1 MKLFKKMKD
10 IDKRSIMD
18 SSERYENAYYEFLRK
33 SMDRLVQGFFIF
45 KTRKAEL
52 LAGATTFYTLMT
64 ISPLLLLVIT
74 MYGRAVGNLDE
85 AYTHVM
91 LGIKEAV
98 PHLAPWIYE
107 SLQKIIKAQLSKDSL
122 NWVNIG
128 LLFYT
133 GSGLSATLVFGM
145 SNIADAQ
152 QRGGWIVE
160 TFKSLLSAAM
170 VSAFIIITL
179 ALSFQ
184 ADAVIALV
192 KGVPVLESVMK
203 YASKGVVQVF
213 LFTGL
218 FTLYFKYITPKNI
231 RFSDAF
237 FGAVT
242 TISCFVA
249 AKSFYWIYIHYMR
262 AELQQSFGNFYTMI
276 IAVLY
281 IYFMVCSFF
290 YGASTAFAP
299 SYQRSQVKKK
309 SEHPKSED
317 LPPDLPKAA

>member
-1 MKLFKKMKD
+1 MKD
-10 IDKRSIMD
+10 IDKRSILD
-18 SSERYENAYYEFLRK
+18 SSEQYENAYYEFLRK

-45 KTRKAEL
+45 KTRKGEL
-52 LAGATTFYTLMT
+52 LSGATTFYILMT
-64 ISPLLLLVIT
+64 LSPLLLLVIT

-85 AYTHVM
+85 AYSHVM
-91 LGIKEAV
+91 MGIKEGI
-98 PHLAPWIYE
+98 PHLAPWIHE
-107 SLQKIIKAQLSKDSL
+107 SLQTIIKSQLSRDSL

-133 GSGLSATLVFGM
+133 GAGLSGTLVFGM
-145 SNIADAQ
+145 SNIADVQ
-152 QRGGWIVE
+152 QRGGWIIE
-160 TFKSLLSAAM
+160 TFKSLISAAM
-170 VSAFIIITL
+170 ITTFIIITL

-184 ADAVIALV
+184 ADAVMSLV
-192 KGVPVLESVMK
+192 KDVPVLRDVMM
-203 YASKGVVQVF
+203 YASKGAVQIV

-218 FTLYFKYITPKNI
+218 FTLYFKHITSKNI
-231 RFSDAF
+231 RYSDAF

-242 TISCFVA
+242 TIAFFVA
-249 AKSFYWIYIHYMR
+249 AKTFYWVYIHYMR

-290 YGASTAFAP
+290 YGAATAYAP
-299 SYQRSQVKKK
+299 SYQRTQKKIK
-309 SEHPKSED
+309 HQPKSED